1 MSTVFAA
8 TSAEFITEAEL
19 CQRLGVSTRMAARRR
34 PAGGDAWPP
43 FVRIGLRRIG
53 YRRADVDAW
62 IARRTYPHTA
72 AEMARK
78 AA

>member
-1 MSTVFAA
+1 MSTDFAA
-8 TSAEFITEAEL
+8 SSVELITEAEL
-19 CQRLGVSTRMAARRR
+19 CRRLGVSTRMAARRR

-53 YRRADVDAW
+53 YRPADVAAW
-62 IARRTYPHTA
+62 IARRTYAHNA
-72 AEMARK
+72 AELARK